1 MFEQTTGNPTLLADK
16 AFEPTS
22 SEERAA
28 VLYSPTI
35 LPRAA
40 EVLGMESEAGDGATR
55 QARAVEYSQLAGDV
69 GLDANALDVFAQVR
83 AELEMNPPSAERA
96 AEMRNKTHEHLVETY
111 GERRAMEGIRAAQ
124 AMVKRNPRLRDYLNK
139 TGAGDDYRIVARL
152 VHTALQQRSNGKLK

>member
-16 AFEPTS
+16 PYEPTS

-28 VLYSPTI
+28 VLYNPTI

-40 EVLGMESEAGDGATR
+40 EVLGLEPTAGDDATR

-69 GLDANALDVFAQVR
+69 GLDADALDVFAQVR

-96 AEMRNKTHEHLVETY
+96 AEMRSKTHAHLVETY
-111 GERRAMEGIRAAQ
+111 GERRAIEGIQAAQ
-124 AMVKRNPRLRDYLNK
+124 AMVKSNPRLRDFLNK
-139 TGAGDDYRIVARL
+139 TGAGDDYRIAARL
-152 VHTALQQRSNGKLK
+152 VRQAMNKKRG